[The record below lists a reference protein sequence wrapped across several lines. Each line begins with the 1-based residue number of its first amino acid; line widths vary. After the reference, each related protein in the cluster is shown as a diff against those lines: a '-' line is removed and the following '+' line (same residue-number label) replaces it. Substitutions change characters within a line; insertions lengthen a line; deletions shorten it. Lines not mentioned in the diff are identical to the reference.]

1 MFAVLFKK
9 ELKHYFNSPIA
20 YVFLIAFFAIG
31 GWFFTYPLF
40 INNQA
45 NLSEFFTPLPFLLIF
60 FAPALSMR
68 LFSEEKR
75 QGTLET
81 LVTLPVSDTTIVL
94 SKFFGAVTFMAL
106 ALVGSFLFAG
116 IVSTLGNLE
125 WGIVLSSYIGALFMT
140 ASMISYGMFIS
151 SLTKNQIIA
160 FIISSITSLILVMTG
175 IYAEHYQSF
184 IKGIIDLRDI
194 IFFVS
199 IIIMMC
205 LLTKES
211 LDFRNAS

>member
-1 MFAVLFKK
+1 MFSTLVKK

-20 YVFLIAFFAIG
+20 YIFLVTFFAIG

-45 NLSEFFTPLPFLLIF
+45 TLSHFFEFLPYLLVF

-81 LVTLPVSDTTIVL
+81 LVTLPVSDGLIVI
-94 SKFFGAVTFMAL
+94 SKLTSTLLFMAI
-106 ALVGSFLFAG
+106 ALIGSFLFAG
-116 IVSTLGNLE
+116 IVSVFGNLE
-125 WGIVLSSYIGALFMT
+125 WGIVLSSYIGSLLMT
-140 ASMISYGMFIS
+140 ASMLSYGMFIS
-151 SLTKNQIIA
+151 SLTKNQIIS
-160 FIISSITSLILVMTG
+160 FIISAIISLALIMSGVFTERYFAFT
-175 IYAEHYQSF
+175 I
-184 IKGIIDLRDI
+184 GIIDLRDV
-194 IFFVS
+194 IFFLS
-199 IIIMMC
+199 ITLMMC

-211 LDFRNAS
+211 LDFRNV